1 MRLKTFLFAIVASVI
16 LSSIVISAQNP
27 ADFHIASFMSAQ
39 ELQDSGLTGLSA
51 RQRAALDQWFGRY
64 TKLMINTL
72 AGSGNGM
79 DYPTSKGHSIDEVC
93 ADGSIVILEDDSVW
107 AIESTDQI
115 DTALWLTTTDINV
128 SHLTHPN
135 GDYKFLLT
143 NTEDH
148 EKAHAKYLGKKD

>member
-1 MRLKTFLFAIVASVI
+1 MKLRAFLLTLAATAILFAIATY
-16 LSSIVISAQNP
+16 AQNP
-27 ADFHIASFMSAQ
+27 VDFHIASFMSAQ
-39 ELQDSGLTGLSA
+39 ELRDSGVSSLSSS
-51 RQRAALDQWFGRY
+51 QRSALDRWFGRY
-64 TKLMINTL
+64 TKLMVSTF
-72 AGSGNGM
+72 AESGSGM

-115 DTALWLTTTDINV
+115 DTALWLATTDINV

-148 EKAHAKYLGKKD
+148 EKAHAKYMGKKD